1 MSMSTIGVP
10 LEGFGAYCR
19 AAAAEGAV
27 LLKNEGHMFPL
38 KKEEMVSVFGR
49 CQFETYRSGTG
60 SGGAVNV
67 PYAVNI
73 YDGMRESGSFTLN
86 EELADIYRAWL
97 KDHPFDNGG
106 GGWAAEPWHQKEM
119 VITEEIAAAAAEKS
133 EKAIFIIGRTA
144 GEDKDYANEAGS
156 YLLTPE
162 ELENLKVLTAH
173 FEQVAVLLNV
183 SNIIDMSW
191 LKNPVYKDHI
201 RSVLYIWQGGMESG
215 NAVADVLS
223 GKVSPSGKL
232 TDTIACSLADYPA
245 ANDFGGIVRNFYTED
260 IYVGYR
266 YFETFCPEKVMYEF
280 GFGLSYSKFDI
291 EILKAETVTEE
302 SEVGGAWGSHGVSI
316 DNGTCAGKEV
326 QITICV
332 KNTGDCRGKE
342 VVQVYVQAPQ
352 GKLGKP
358 ARELKAFAKTKELA
372 PGEKQEMTLHI
383 PVKNLASYD
392 DSGVTGHKS
401 CYVSEAGA
409 YVFHVGNSVR
419 NTKIAD
425 VDGKGAY
432 IVKELCVTE
441 ALQEALAP
449 TEAFERIRPGQSRED
464 GSYQQEKEAVP
475 QQTIRLQERIEA
487 HLPEQLAITGDKGI
501 RFSDVAE
508 GKADLDTFIA
518 QLTKEELATIV
529 RGEGMS
535 SPKVTPGTASTFGG
549 VSDRLYEYGIPAACC
564 ADGPSGI
571 RMESGLKATQL
582 PIGTLLACSF
592 NIPMMEELY
601 VMEGKELV
609 ANEVDTLLGP
619 GINIHRYPLNGR
631 NFE

>member
-27 LLKNEGHMFPL
+27 LLKNEGHMLPL

-223 GKVSPSGKL
+223 GKV
-232 TDTIACSLADYPA
+232 
-245 ANDFGGIVRNFYTED
+245 
-260 IYVGYR
+260 
-266 YFETFCPEKVMYEF
+266 
-280 GFGLSYSKFDI
+280 
-291 EILKAETVTEE
+291 
-302 SEVGGAWGSHGVSI
+302 
-316 DNGTCAGKEV
+316 
-326 QITICV
+326 
-332 KNTGDCRGKE
+332 
-342 VVQVYVQAPQ
+342 
-352 GKLGKP
+352 
-358 ARELKAFAKTKELA
+358 
-372 PGEKQEMTLHI
+372 
-383 PVKNLASYD
+383 
-392 DSGVTGHKS
+392 
-401 CYVSEAGA
+401 
-409 YVFHVGNSVR
+409 
-419 NTKIAD
+419 
-425 VDGKGAY
+425 
-432 IVKELCVTE
+432 
-441 ALQEALAP
+441 
-449 TEAFERIRPGQSRED
+449 
-464 GSYQQEKEAVP
+464 
-475 QQTIRLQERIEA
+475 
-487 HLPEQLAITGDKGI
+487 
-501 RFSDVAE
+501 
-508 GKADLDTFIA
+508 
-518 QLTKEELATIV
+518 
-529 RGEGMS
+529 
-535 SPKVTPGTASTFGG
+535 
-549 VSDRLYEYGIPAACC
+549 
-564 ADGPSGI
+564 
-571 RMESGLKATQL
+571 
-582 PIGTLLACSF
+582 
-592 NIPMMEELY
+592 
-601 VMEGKELV
+601 
-609 ANEVDTLLGP
+609 
-619 GINIHRYPLNGR
+619 
-631 NFE
+631 

>member
-10 LEGFGAYCR
+10 LEGFGVYCR

-201 RSVLYIWQGGMESG
+201 RSVLYIWQGGMEETADHLLFNANIPTEEIYSAPKADAVNGTVYSTKPLVYNG
-215 NAVADVLS
+215 NLIDKFHLTFKDGKVVAAAAETGEDVLKKLIAIDEGACRLGEVALIPYHSPISLS
-223 GKVSPSGKL
+223 GILFYETLFDENASCHLALGASYPTCL
-232 TDTIACSLADYPA
+232 T
-245 ANDFGGIVRNFYTED
+245 
-260 IYVGYR
+260 
-266 YFETFCPEKVMYEF
+266 
-280 GFGLSYSKFDI
+280 
-291 EILKAETVTEE
+291 
-302 SEVGGAWGSHGVSI
+302 GGADMDKDAIAAAGLNDSMIHVDFMVGSP
-316 DNGTCAGKEV
+316 DLT
-326 QITICV
+326 
-332 KNTGDCRGKE
+332 
-342 VVQVYVQAPQ
+342 
-352 GKLGKP
+352 
-358 ARELKAFAKTKELA
+358 
-372 PGEKQEMTLHI
+372 
-383 PVKNLASYD
+383 
-392 DSGVTGHKS
+392 
-401 CYVSEAGA
+401 
-409 YVFHVGNSVR
+409 
-419 NTKIAD
+419 
-425 VDGKGAY
+425 
-432 IVKELCVTE
+432 
-441 ALQEALAP
+441 
-449 TEAFERIRPGQSRED
+449 
-464 GSYQQEKEAVP
+464 
-475 QQTIRLQERIEA
+475 
-487 HLPEQLAITGDKGI
+487 ITGT
-501 RFSDVAE
+501 
-508 GKADLDTFIA
+508 KADGTTVPVFTHGDWA
-518 QLTKEELATIV
+518 Q
-529 RGEGMS
+529 
-535 SPKVTPGTASTFGG
+535 
-549 VSDRLYEYGIPAACC
+549 
-564 ADGPSGI
+564 
-571 RMESGLKATQL
+571 
-582 PIGTLLACSF
+582 
-592 NIPMMEELY
+592 
-601 VMEGKELV
+601 
-609 ANEVDTLLGP
+609 
-619 GINIHRYPLNGR
+619 
-631 NFE
+631 

>member
-119 VITEEIAAAAAEKS
+119 VITEEIAAATAEKS

-162 ELENLKVLTAH
+162 ELENLRVLTAH

-245 ANDFGGIVRNFYTED
+245 ANDFGDTVRNFYTED

-266 YFETFCPEKVMYEF
+266 YFETFCPEK
-280 GFGLSYSKFDI
+280 
-291 EILKAETVTEE
+291 
-302 SEVGGAWGSHGVSI
+302 
-316 DNGTCAGKEV
+316 
-326 QITICV
+326 
-332 KNTGDCRGKE
+332 
-342 VVQVYVQAPQ
+342 
-352 GKLGKP
+352 
-358 ARELKAFAKTKELA
+358 
-372 PGEKQEMTLHI
+372 
-383 PVKNLASYD
+383 
-392 DSGVTGHKS
+392 S
-401 CYVSEAGA
+401 C
-409 YVFHVGNSVR
+409 
-419 NTKIAD
+419 
-425 VDGKGAY
+425 
-432 IVKELCVTE
+432 
-441 ALQEALAP
+441 
-449 TEAFERIRPGQSRED
+449 
-464 GSYQQEKEAVP
+464 
-475 QQTIRLQERIEA
+475 
-487 HLPEQLAITGDKGI
+487 
-501 RFSDVAE
+501 
-508 GKADLDTFIA
+508 
-518 QLTKEELATIV
+518 
-529 RGEGMS
+529 MS
-535 SPKVTPGTASTFGG
+535 SVLDFP
-549 VSDRLYEYGIPAACC
+549 
-564 ADGPSGI
+564 I
-571 RMESGLKATQL
+571 RSLTLK
-582 PIGTLLACSF
+582 F
-592 NIPMMEELY
+592 
-601 VMEGKELV
+601 
-609 ANEVDTLLGP
+609 
-619 GINIHRYPLNGR
+619 
-631 NFE
+631 